1 MIFSRVHLVLC
12 EIFLYLSFANASE
25 QKPLLEHDAPSTKTG
40 TSTWNLNFSSE
51 APHYFA
57 SVYGLLQ
64 QWPNTFFPN
73 GHSIVPCEIPPF
85 TNLYHGR
92 MDARLPPSPE
102 WVAFDSEMSYGIMG
116 GTRNSHMLTYQTTRS
131 AKCIYFDG
139 ESATLFGAGQLD
151 SQMLH
156 IFGNTS
162 GPPHA
167 RGTPFP
173 EGWGGDTKESPS
185 LRLLSHLNVSAPLL
199 GEQVEVEDSGIA
211 LDLTCSEHTSKFP
224 LPKSTGAVAEPSTLP
239 GPDIDWDLFRREP
252 FQTKNWRRGE
262 TRVKLSTC
270 GLLNYYDP
278 VFESAG
284 IPRATEE
291 QKALNLTS
299 DGSWTGPG
307 RVATRFAALQSLTRR
322 RRLHNLQ
329 NITSVDAAI
338 MRANSEWV
346 MRTFLDSQ
354 ISPAPCSTSS
364 RQLKVRGYDIKQP
377 EFNLGVDLSHEEAL
391 LKWAVEET
399 MGGIC
404 SVIVEVGLAV
414 EGRLMSEFN
423 TPLNSSTAL
432 LTADM
437 RQDVQH
443 WAYGIEELMAWLGWA
458 GEWISCDKKCD
469 WDESCVIPMW
479 PLIHWVAV
487 DADALMVDRH
497 LIAMAT
503 RVTLDL
509 ELQVVENC
517 LQAMYIPVTQLDAKV
532 FLPGEWVKK
541 ICGHRNAS
549 NLIICEDLDMGSA
562 RAKRVDDFSRHA
574 VFRSDFIKPWTE
586 HLQPCPLLCLASPT
600 KYIRSIRSRNLIS
613 TSLDSYRECQPV
625 LSVNS
630 NYDDVSI
637 RRDFGLLKPISFS
650 ETGIT

>member
-1 MIFSRVHLVLC
+1 MIWC
-12 EIFLYLSFANASE
+12 
-25 QKPLLEHDAPSTKTG
+25 
-40 TSTWNLNFSSE
+40 NFS
-51 APHYFA
+51 
-57 SVYGLLQ
+57 
-64 QWPNTFFPN
+64 
-73 GHSIVPCEIPPF
+73 
-85 TNLYHGR
+85 
-92 MDARLPPSPE
+92 
-102 WVAFDSEMSYGIMG
+102 
-116 GTRNSHMLTYQTTRS
+116 
-131 AKCIYFDG
+131 
-139 ESATLFGAGQLD
+139 
-151 SQMLH
+151 
-156 IFGNTS
+156 
-162 GPPHA
+162 
-167 RGTPFP
+167 
-173 EGWGGDTKESPS
+173 SPS

-354 ISPAPCSTSS
+354 NSVRAWMIDVRDQTHGSLVPFLQYPENISEETWTRVSS
-364 RQLKVRGYDIKQP
+364 IFKETYSRCRFEHTRLLDAD
-377 EFNLGVDLSHEEAL
+377 LGVDLSHEEAL